1 MTLIVIMILLLL
13 YRLYPEYEI
22 YILLSGLLFLLYSN
36 QIEYYQNQ
44 ININRGWDKQGG
56 ITLPTMDNKHIK
68 IKLSDDPV
76 RNCYYKIKGS
86 NKCKPFPSSPSMF
99 NIDLDERV
107 SSPGERQPLFF
118 DFISPGSDQTQLYDP
133 ADNTIKIKSKVDFYV
148 SDNSDFISSRNPG
161 FSLSPIHKNQYGM
174 VDKGKT
180 HRKFRQNN
188 YDIAPEGIT
197 DWNNEIS
204 YRSLVERPRRSRIIQ
219 DINGEITP
227 YQGWSGSDNGKIAI
241 PSPDSPDKEFTVD
254 GFLGRIKSDGT
265 NLITRE
271 IFNMSSP
278 PSWYID
284 IIKMYVHN
292 DGSTGY
298 FLDSLNDPK
307 YYEPLDDIFHA
318 TPSDIW
324 SDDNNFKDGGKS
336 DINEEDF
343 SPSPSP
349 YSIAITEKYKDIRLK
364 KSNYDE
370 LYGNIVKF
378 KIDEVSGEY
387 KLRDPNGSPSPYIP
401 LNDRH
406 FIYDMLRLADKVND
420 EYNGDIVNDTR
431 YQVLKIIEKTM
442 KSKSLNNV
450 GHGRWNPTET
460 GYNTNEE
467 RIVGYGN
474 IDGVYADDSCS
485 SPIAEYIYFRDP
497 SPSNNREDSL
507 LCVKDNK
514 VVYSINDHE
523 DVTMDKLP
531 DCYTIGVEGGEG
543 AVSADTTDF
552 NRGLYVK
559 CFK

>member
-36 QIEYYQNQ
+36 QIESYQNQ
-44 ININRGWDKQGG
+44 ININRGWDNQGE
-56 ITLPTMDNKHIK
+56 ITLPTMDNEHIK

-76 RNCYYKIKGS
+76 RNCYYKIKDS
-86 NKCKPFPSSPSMF
+86 NVCRPFPSSPSMF
-99 NIDLDERV
+99 NIYHDERK

-133 ADNTIKIKSKVDFYV
+133 ADNTIKIKSNVNYRGRDL
-148 SDNSDFISSRNPG
+148 NRNPG
-161 FSLSPIHKNQYGM
+161 FSLSPIHKNQHGM
-174 VDKGKT
+174 VDNGDT
-180 HRKFRQNN
+180 HIKFDDPENN
-188 YDIAPEGIT
+188 YVIAPKGIT
-197 DWNNEIS
+197 GWNNEIS

-219 DINGEITP
+219 DVDGEITQ

-241 PSPDSPDKEFTVD
+241 SDPASPGREFTVD
-254 GFLGRIKSDGT
+254 EFLYKIKSDGT

-271 IFNMSSP
+271 IFDMPSPSP
-278 PSWYID
+278 PSWYTD
-284 IIKMYVHN
+284 ILKMYVHN

-298 FLDSLNDPK
+298 FLDNLNDPK
-307 YYEPLDDIFHA
+307 YYEPLDGIFYS

-324 SDDNNFKDGGKS
+324 SNDENFQGGGKS
-336 DINEEDF
+336 DINE
-343 SPSPSP
+343 
-349 YSIAITEKYKDIRLK
+349 DIRLK

-387 KLRDPNGSPSPYIP
+387 ELRDPNGSPSPYIP
-401 LNDRH
+401 LKDRH
-406 FIYDMLRLADKVND
+406 FIYDMLRLADKVKN
-420 EYNGDIVNDTR
+420 EYKGDIVNDTR

-442 KSKSLNNV
+442 RSKSLNNV

-474 IDGVYADDSCS
+474 IDGVYADHTCS

-497 SPSNNREDSL
+497 SSSDIPEDSL
-507 LCVKDNK
+507 LCVNDNK

-523 DVTMDKLP
+523 DVTEDKLP
-531 DCYTIGVEGGEG
+531 DCYTKG
-543 AVSADTTDF
+543 ASPAPSPF